1 MCFPPGQVMDG
12 GLRREQ
18 WRCDTHVQERRFS
31 AGAKAAGFG
40 GENRAGKKAHF
51 VEHGVLVVM
60 KNVSKVGTVA
70 TPAAVNVFKEH
81 PLCPALAK
89 TGAIA
94 HKWLRDWLLH
104 PRQAVKASVLL
115 PSYGMYDSDNF
126 ALVPRSPIAV
136 ERAEPGAKRILSGMV
151 ADTLA
156 LARENQPSKPVLS
169 VLIGGFQGNR
179 WPDIFQA
186 IIESQW
192 GSHYEVRVAC
202 ETNALNLLT
211 RAQQEP
217 VDLFILSV
225 SKEDARPAHARL
237 LASLKARHRK
247 PILVW
252 GTNKLA
258 GADAY
263 IEMPSWVESL
273 LKALTVCLKPR
284 GQFAEIKQTPNH
296 LHRGRPLRIV
306 MLDDEPCFLDC
317 LKLITEG
324 WFRDATILTFGNS
337 RDAMQEL
344 TREDPD
350 LFTTDINHV
359 GLCCTEMLQHLA
371 VRRVKYPIF
380 VISASADSDTAKW
393 LVRPLADQGLNLT
406 LLPKPFLVDEFWW
419 LLLTHIGLIGQ
430 VHPRSPQARTGK
442 S

>member
-1 MCFPPGQVMDG
+1 MN
-12 GLRREQ
+12 EK
-18 WRCDTHVQERRFS
+18 S
-31 AGAKAAGFG
+31 
-40 GENRAGKKAHF
+40 N
-51 VEHGVLVVM
+51 
-60 KNVSKVGTVA
+60 S
-70 TPAAVNVFKEH
+70 
-81 PLCPALAK
+81 
-89 TGAIA
+89 
-94 HKWLRDWLLH
+94 
-104 PRQAVKASVLL
+104 
-115 PSYGMYDSDNF
+115 
-126 ALVPRSPIAV
+126 ALVPRPPGAI
-136 ERAEPGAKRILSGMV
+136 EKAEPGARLILSSMV
-151 ADTLA
+151 ADALA
-156 LARENQPSKPVLS
+156 LARKDQPSKPVLS
-169 VLIGGFQGNR
+169 VLIGGFQGTR

-192 GSHYEVRVAC
+192 GSHYEIRVAC
-202 ETNALNLLT
+202 ETNALNVLT
-211 RAQQEP
+211 RAEQQP
-217 VDLFILSV
+217 VDLFILNV
-225 SKEDARPAHARL
+225 SKEANRPAHERL
-237 LASLKARHRK
+237 LASLKTRHRK

-252 GTNKLA
+252 GIKLA

-284 GQFAEIKQTPNH
+284 RQFAEINQTPNH
-296 LHRGRPLRIV
+296 LHPGRPLRIV
-306 MLDDEPCFLDC
+306 MLDDEPCVLDC

-337 RDAMQEL
+337 RGAMQEL

-419 LLLTHIGLIGQ
+419 LLLTHIGLIDQ
-430 VHPRSPQARTGK
+430 VHPRLPQARTGK
-442 S
+442 P